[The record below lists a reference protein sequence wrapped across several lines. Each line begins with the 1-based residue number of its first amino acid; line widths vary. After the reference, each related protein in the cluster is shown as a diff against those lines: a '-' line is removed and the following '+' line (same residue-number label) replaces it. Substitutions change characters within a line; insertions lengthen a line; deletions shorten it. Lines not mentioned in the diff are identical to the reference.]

1 YSRRIVSNISILAL
15 LCILPACQIKP
26 RQVFKGGPNQAIEMG
41 QIRVAK
47 SASAFLAC
55 GRLRGPLD
63 GLSSIHYFS
72 IR

>member
-1 YSRRIVSNISILAL
+1 SRRIVSNISILAL

-47 SASAFLAC
+47 SPSSDGVKEVLGSARIDRRFSGWA
-55 GRLRGPLD
+55 
-63 GLSSIHYFS
+63 LS
-72 IR
+72 R

>member
-1 YSRRIVSNISILAL
+1 SNISILAL

-47 SASAFLAC
+47 SQTALLMS
-55 GRLRGPLD
+55 
-63 GLSSIHYFS
+63 LSSHDVPFRAS
-72 IR
+72 KR